1 MSGLWIS
8 GRVVLTTGNRADAP
22 SPDRMVTDHHDLEDI
37 MFRTTL
43 TTSRTR
49 RYSGAVVAATAAAM
63 VLTPGVAFAAGQP
76 AGPGPGSGHSGTTAG
91 SHRSGHPGH
100 ATGHSGHSAGHSA
113 GRSGTG
119 HSGSGSRSPGHTG
132 AGHSAS
138 HATGHAGGSRSG
150 GHAAGHT
157 GSGSS
162 TTSGRTAA
170 HGAKVASHST
180 GSGSSD
186 GRQDSGSKTS
196 SASSAA
202 GMSETVT
209 RLSVSNSDGIVTM
222 SARVSPAHRGSGAS
236 AATGSVTFTV
246 DDASSGP
253 IPMSAG
259 KAMVQVELGP
269 GRHTASAKYSGDA
282 EHAPSDS
289 GAVSVT
295 AG

>member
-1 MSGLWIS
+1 MS

-76 AGPGPGSGHSGTTAG
+76 AGPSSGHSGNTAG
-91 SHRSGHPGH
+91 SHRSGHSGH
-100 ATGHSGHSAGHSA
+100 ATGHSGHSAG
-113 GRSGTG
+113 RSGTG
-119 HSGSGSRSPGHTG
+119 HSGSRSPGHTG

-150 GHAAGHT
+150 GHPAGHT

-186 GRQDSGSKTS
+186 GPQDSGSKTS

-202 GMSETVT
+202 GMSDTVT

-253 IPMSAG
+253 IPMSGG